1 MARSK
6 YHAKKVELDGMVFD
20 SMKEAARWRELVL
33 EQRAGAIKDLR
44 RQVKYELIPA
54 HKGVVR
60 SERACAYIADFTY
73 YRGGEF
79 IVEDVKGVR
88 TEVYKIKRKLMAAKY
103 GIEIREV

>member
-20 SMKEAARWRELVL
+20 SIKEAARWRELVL

-44 RQVKYELIPA
+44 RQVKYMLIPPHA
-54 HKGVVR
+54 GKIR
-60 SERACAYIADFTY
+60 SERACTYIADFTY

-88 TEVYKIKRKLMAAKY
+88 TDVYKIKRKLMAAKY